1 MPRNR
6 LKAES
11 TNQSCLATIRDRL
24 TRIEAVCSLACRY
37 NCLVMFKDFIHV
49 AIGVS
54 VTTFTAEE
62 E

>member
-1 MPRNR
+1 M
-6 LKAES
+6 
-11 TNQSCLATIRDRL
+11 NQSCLATIRDRL
-24 TRIEAVCSLACRY
+24 TRIEEVCSLACRY
-37 NCLVMFKDFIHV
+37 NWLVIFKDFIHV